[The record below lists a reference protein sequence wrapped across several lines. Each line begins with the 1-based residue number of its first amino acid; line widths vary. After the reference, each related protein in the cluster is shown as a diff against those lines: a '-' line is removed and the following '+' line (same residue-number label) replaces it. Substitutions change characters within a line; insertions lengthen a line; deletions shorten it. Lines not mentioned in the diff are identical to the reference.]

1 MDDDPR
7 GDRAPPPPA
16 PVRRRLMATLVLVA
30 GLVLAVDQVT
40 KRLALRH
47 LEENVRV
54 PVVGDLLQLRLVF
67 NPGAAFSIGTGM
79 TWLLTLIAV
88 VVVVVVARVA
98 RGLGSRWWAVALG
111 LLLGGALGNLV
122 DRLTR
127 PPGFARGHVVD
138 FLELPRW
145 PVFNVAD
152 SAISVAAVL
161 IVVLALRGVGVDGRR
176 EGARR
181 DEPQEA
187 RGG

>member
-1 MDDDPR
+1 MDDDTGEAP
-7 GDRAPPPPA
+7 APPPPV
-16 PVRRRLMATLVLVA
+16 PVRRRLVGTLV
-30 GLVLAVDQVT
+30 VLAALVVTADQVT

-47 LEENVRV
+47 LEDNAPV
-54 PVVGDLLQLRLVF
+54 PVLGELLQLRLVF

-88 VVVVVVARVA
+88 VVVVVVARIA

-138 FLELPRW
+138 FIEVPHW

-152 SAISVAAVL
+152 SAITLAAVL
-161 IVVLALRGVGVDGRR
+161 IVLLALRGIGVDGRR
-176 EGARR
+176 EGASR